1 MPDVSRPQP
10 WAEPSTNQAMFSR
23 VAKRYDRL
31 NTLMSLGR
39 DQAWRRDL
47 VERAAPPG
55 AGRALDIGTG
65 TGDLALALAAR
76 ASSVVAADLTPA
88 MLAYAAQKFAG
99 RRGGP
104 PIDPALSDALHLP
117 YADESFDVVVSGF
130 VLRNLHDLA
139 AAFREWHRVL
149 RPGGRVGA
157 VEMTHPPGRIR
168 NSIQQGQLRFVAPVM
183 ARIVGAEPADY
194 RYISKSLERFPTAPD
209 LAHLMEATGFVD
221 ASYEYRMLGAVAIHV
236 ATKRA

>member
-1 MPDVSRPQP
+1 MTDVSRPQP
-10 WAEPSTNQAMFSR
+10 WAEPSTNQAMFTR

-31 NTLMSLGR
+31 NLLMSVGR
-39 DQAWRRDL
+39 DHAWRRDL
-47 VERAAPPG
+47 VDRVAPPG
-55 AGRALDIGTG
+55 TGRALDIGTG
-65 TGDLALALAAR
+65 TGDLAIALAGR

-88 MLAYAAQKFAG
+88 MLAYAADKFDDDPT
-99 RRGGP
+99 RT

-117 YADESFDVVVSGF
+117 YADAAFDVVVSGF

-168 NSIQQGQLRFVAPVM
+168 NSIQQGQLRFIAPVM
-183 ARIVGAEPADY
+183 ARLVGAEPADY
-194 RYISKSLERFPTAPD
+194 KYISKSLERFPTAPE
-209 LAHLMEATGFVD
+209 LARLMEATGFGN
-221 ASYEYRMLGAVAIHV
+221 ARYEYRMLGAVAIHV
-236 ATKRA
+236 AVKPA